1 MSEKSRKL
9 HQRTAG
15 TVFSGLVVN
24 YPLQL
29 FILWVLIDIYGVS
42 SAFLLGTYTTLL
54 MTLFAYTRV
63 YLVLRFFDSK
73 EYSRDTKE

>member
-15 TVFSGLVVN
+15 TVFSGLIVN

-29 FILWVLIDIYGVS
+29 FILWVLIDVYEIS

-73 EYSRDTKE
+73 ERDSTDKK

>member
-1 MSEKSRKL
+1 MSEKSRNL

-15 TVFSGLVVN
+15 TVFSGLIVN

-29 FILWVLIDIYGVS
+29 FILWVLIDVYGVS

-63 YLVLRFFDSK
+63 YLVLRFFDT
-73 EYSRDTKE
+73 RDKKQ